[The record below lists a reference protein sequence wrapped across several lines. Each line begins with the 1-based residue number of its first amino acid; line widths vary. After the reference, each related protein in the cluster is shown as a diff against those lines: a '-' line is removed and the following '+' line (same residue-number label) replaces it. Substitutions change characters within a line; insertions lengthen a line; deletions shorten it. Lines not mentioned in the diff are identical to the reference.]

1 MTELERKIKAKIPGP
16 DTGIEVR
23 HTICDICSP
32 GMHCGINAYIKDGK
46 VIKIEGI
53 DGHPSNDGRLCTK
66 GLSNRQYIYREDRL
80 LTPLKRVG
88 KRGEGKFE
96 PITWDEAYAEIAKGL
111 NAAKAK
117 YGAESV
123 AFYSGYSKWYR
134 QMLRRLAYAFGSP
147 NYGCESSACYTAA
160 FMAAYPNI
168 CLEYLD
174 TSARK
179 CEELLEEEQVDLAI
193 YTDPILSS
201 KLEYMPLEEDPLV
214 FVIPQSS
221 PLLAGLDLS
230 GNSLEHPVEIE
241 SRRFRDPSLRYILAT
256 PGQGLYYAENAFF
269 KKYRVTPLDPLR
281 VEYVDT
287 RYSVVQSGCGIAL
300 FPHTTVIQH
309 SHGNSQ
315 PPLYGI
321 PKGDALYRYIIIARK
336 KGRTLSPDA
345 EAVWRFMV
353 NQRLEA
359 NHHLESTP

>member
-1 MTELERKIKAKIPGP
+1 MPF
-16 DTGIEVR
+16 
-23 HTICDICSP
+23 
-32 GMHCGINAYIKDGK
+32 
-46 VIKIEGI
+46 
-53 DGHPSNDGRLCTK
+53 
-66 GLSNRQYIYREDRL
+66 
-80 LTPLKRVG
+80 TP
-88 KRGEGKFE
+88 
-96 PITWDEAYAEIAKGL
+96 T
-111 NAAKAK
+111 
-117 YGAESV
+117 
-123 AFYSGYSKWYR
+123 
-134 QMLRRLAYAFGSP
+134 
-147 NYGCESSACYTAA
+147 
-160 FMAAYPNI
+160 
-168 CLEYLD
+168 
-174 TSARK
+174 
-179 CEELLEEEQVDLAI
+179 
-193 YTDPILSS
+193 PILSS